1 MLKNNIILTDNT
13 TPLEHNNVICSF
25 PFVHTD
31 IEPNGDIKFCCS
43 ATNKQHCD
51 SQGKVYN
58 VQTHTLTEA
67 WNSEQIKET
76 RLAMIRG
83 EKPELCRFCWDM
95 ENEDNTQG
103 SSMRIQTAND
113 RNKIETITDRIEY
126 ARTHGGELSDDY
138 LAYDIQLSIG
148 NLCNL
153 ACKMC
158 NPGYSTQFQKFY
170 ARHHE
175 SPKEISFV
183 LGRPEDL
190 SIEAQLPF
198 NTTFD
203 WPIKQNLKDIFKDHI
218 SNLRLI
224 FFTGGEPTL
233 IPQVVDFIE
242 HLAEVEHYPGLIVWP
257 STNCT
262 NINKRLLDSL
272 SQHDRV
278 WMNLSLDGKDEIAA
292 IQRTPSH
299 WPSIEKNVD
308 MLIDW
313 VNDQREIGTKQIEIN
328 VLSTITALNFHHILD
343 FWKYFD
349 DKYSRIT
356 VDYGSAAN
364 VVTYQDINF
373 GIEIIPK
380 AVIPELKE
388 KLEQYR
394 KTGSK
399 FIQRA
404 YNRYD
409 HILES
414 TTFANNHDRIHFCLD
429 QIQKYHLDLNIKE
442 IYSIYYK

>member
-1 MLKNNIILTDNT
+1 
-13 TPLEHNNVICSF
+13 
-25 PFVHTD
+25 
-31 IEPNGDIKFCCS
+31 
-43 ATNKQHCD
+43 
-51 SQGKVYN
+51 
-58 VQTHTLTEA
+58 LTEA

-83 EKPELCRFCWDM
+83 EKPELCRYCWDM

-103 SSMRIQTAND
+103 NSIRLEAANE
-113 RNKIETITDRIEY
+113 RNKLENITDRIEY

-138 LAYDIQLSIG
+138 LAYDFQLSIG

-158 NPGYSTQFQKFY
+158 NPGFSTQFQKFY
-170 ARHHE
+170 ARYHD

-183 LGRPEDL
+183 LGRPEDH
-190 SIEAQLPF
+190 SVEAQLPF

-203 WPIKQNLKDIFKDHI
+203 WPIKQDLKDIFKDHI
-218 SNLRLI
+218 SKIQLM

-233 IPQVVDFIE
+233 IPQVVDFID
-242 HLAEVEHYPGLIVWP
+242 HLAEVDHHPNLKVWP

-272 SQHDRV
+272 SKHNHL
-278 WMNLSLDGKDEIAA
+278 WINLSLDGKDEIAA

-308 MLIDW
+308 MLMDW
-313 VNDQREIGTKQIEIN
+313 VNIQRDSKLKHIKIN
-328 VLSTITALNFHHILD
+328 MLSTITALNFHHILD

-349 DKYSRIT
+349 DRYSSKT
-356 VDYGSAAN
+356 QDYGSAVN
-364 VVTYQDINF
+364 LVLNRQTNF

-394 KTGSK
+394 KLGSK
-399 FIQRA
+399 HIQRA
-404 YNRYD
+404 YDRYD
-409 HILES
+409 QLLES
-414 TTFANNHDRIHFCLD
+414 TTFADNHDEIHFCLD
-429 QIQKYHLDLNIKE
+429 RVQTYHLDLNIKE